1 MAYLLYFYLT
11 LYTSPIGG
19 QEKEI
24 LSWYLVQF
32 LSTRLK
38 SGSFFFEI
46 TFFLHFSSSNVVQ
59 SVWRAQGSIW
69 RCSNRES
76 FLIDKLFSIGPWYD
90 FIEECERAEN
100 STTRDFER
108 NCCHFPFYGSS
119 FLIYIGDRR
128 RPIRWACLK
137 CIHEF
142 DFFKLNLF
150 WQLAN
155 YTRAQESDTF
165 LEQNIY
171 FSLSKTHSW
180 GWFWIGVSFY
190 WQALFT
196 GDRGSIMREAG
207 TRPWIYLAKYSPSV
221 RKHRHSGQILLY
233 SCHSRLPLAAYFA
246 IKRNT
251 NIMLILMLMW
261 MLYVSN

>member
-1 MAYLLYFYLT
+1 MIWLYRGVWTGGKFNNTRFWKKLL
-11 LYTSPIGG
+11 S
-19 QEKEI
+19 
-24 LSWYLVQF
+24 
-32 LSTRLK
+32 
-38 SGSFFFEI
+38 
-46 TFFLHFSSSNVVQ
+46 
-59 SVWRAQGSIW
+59 
-69 RCSNRES
+69 
-76 FLIDKLFSIGPWYD
+76 FSILFFQLLNILGTKQAKPV
-90 FIEECERAEN
+90 
-100 STTRDFER
+100 
-108 NCCHFPFYGSS
+108 
-119 FLIYIGDRR
+119 
-128 RPIRWACLK
+128 RWVCLK
-137 CIHEF
+137 CIHEY
-142 DFFKLNLF
+142 DFLIEFI
-150 WQLAN
+150 LAN
-155 YTRAQESDTF
+155 GQIYKGSGIWYF
-165 LEQNIY
+165 LEQNVY